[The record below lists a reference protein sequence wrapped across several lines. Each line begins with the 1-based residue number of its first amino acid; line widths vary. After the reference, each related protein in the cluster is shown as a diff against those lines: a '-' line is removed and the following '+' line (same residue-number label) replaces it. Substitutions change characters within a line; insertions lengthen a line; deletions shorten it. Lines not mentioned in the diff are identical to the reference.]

1 MRMNTLIRR
10 PNDRFMVA
18 YVTFA
23 LFFIVVAFRIF
34 VSKNMVVTLLP
45 AVILLLGTVLFSLQ
59 KKTKL
64 YVGSIVNKGDF
75 LLYACFVLLLI
86 IATFRSNLPTA
97 TVVGNTND
105 AAVLLLLNLYGY
117 VCFSYLFRRYED
129 ISVARFVLLGP
140 VVIFVIAVVFYIL
153 NYDRLPSVEGNFRTK
168 PLFLTLL
175 GFNIENK
182 VLQFK
187 SDSDRIHPNTLG
199 IIAGALLSAYLVSIN
214 TLKLYRVPWTVLA
227 TMLSLGAMILIAD
240 SRVTVLNTVISVG
253 VVYALI
259 RYRKLQTLPY
269 LAVVFPFFPFISLFL
284 LEFIASTDLARFF
297 SKTEAG
303 TDIASG
309 SERATIW
316 YYCWQELSDFKLIH
330 LIGFGD
336 YGHYGAGVSQQYAFV
351 FGPDGSDAM
360 VTHNAF
366 YQAFFD
372 VGYLGVA
379 VYLAVLYKVAHSAV
393 FLYYQ
398 GVAAARLYLG
408 FITYYILSGSFESTF
423 NNYNKLY
430 NLIFLLLCVAV
441 FTHKNQLLKQAKDA
455 AVVRRD
461 TKCLS
466 PTRKKLTA

>member
-1 MRMNTLIRR
+1 MNTLIRR
-10 PNDRFMVA
+10 PNDRFLMA

-34 VSKNMVVTLLP
+34 VSKNIAVTLLP

-59 KKTKL
+59 KRTKL
-64 YVGSIVNKGDF
+64 YVGSVVNKNDF
-75 LLYACFVLLLI
+75 LLYGFFVLLLVVSM
-86 IATFRSNLPTA
+86 FRSNMPTA
-97 TVVGNTND
+97 TIVGNTND
-105 AAVLLLLNLYGY
+105 AAVLVLLNLYGY

-140 VVIFVIAVVFYIL
+140 VIIFVLAVVFYVL
-153 NYDRLPSVEGNFRTK
+153 NYDRLPSVEGSFRTK

-175 GFNIENK
+175 GFNVENK

-199 IIAGALLSAYLVSIN
+199 IIGGALLSAYLVSIN
-214 TLKLYRVPWTVLA
+214 TFKIHRVHWTVLA
-227 TMLSLGAMILIAD
+227 TMASLGGMILIAD
-240 SRVTVLNTVISVG
+240 SRVTVLNTLITVG
-253 VVYALI
+253 LVYALI

-284 LEFIASTDLARFF
+284 LEFIASTELAQLF
-297 SKTEAG
+297 SKNEAG

-316 YYCWQELSDFKLIH
+316 LYCLQELSDFRPIH
-330 LIGFGD
+330 LVGFGD

-351 FGPDGSDAM
+351 FGPDGSETM

-372 VGYLGVA
+372 VGYLGVV
-379 VYLAVLYKVAHSAV
+379 VYLAVLYKVTQSAI

-398 GVAAARLYLG
+398 EVATARLYLG

-423 NNYNKLY
+423 SSYNKLY
-430 NLIFLLLCVAV
+430 NLIFLLLCITV
-441 FTHKNQLLKQAKDA
+441 FAHKNQVLKQAKDA
-455 AVVRRD
+455 AVVPQD
-461 TKCLS
+461 TETPANTPKE
-466 PTRKKLTA
+466 LTV

>member
-1 MRMNTLIRR
+1 MM
-10 PNDRFMVA
+10 A
-18 YVTFA
+18 YATFT
-23 LFFIVVAFRIF
+23 LFFMVVAFRIF
-34 VSKNMVVTLLP
+34 VSKNIAVTLLP

-59 KKTKL
+59 RKTKL
-64 YVGSIVNKGDF
+64 YVGSIINRGDF
-75 LLYACFVLLLI
+75 LLYGLFVLLLVI
-86 IATFRSNLPTA
+86 CAFRSNLPAA
-97 TVVGNTND
+97 TMVGNTND

-129 ISVARFVLLGP
+129 INVARFVLLGP
-140 VVIFVIAVVFYIL
+140 VIIFVLAVIFYVL
-153 NYDRLPSVEGNFRTK
+153 NYHRLPSVEGSFRTK

-175 GFNIENK
+175 GFNVENK

-199 IIAGALLSAYLVSIN
+199 IVGGALLSAYLISIN
-214 TLKLYRVPWTVLA
+214 TIKIYRVQWTVLA

-240 SRVTVLNTVISVG
+240 SRVTVLNTVITVG

-259 RYRKLQTLPY
+259 RYKKLQTLPY

-284 LEFIASTDLARFF
+284 LEFIASTDLAYLF
-297 SKTEAG
+297 SKNEAG

-316 YYCWQELSDFKLIH
+316 YYCFQELQNFKLIH

-336 YGHYGAGVSQQYAFV
+336 YGHYGAGVSQKYAFV
-351 FGPDGSDAM
+351 FGPDGSDSM

-372 VGYLGVA
+372 VGYLGVV
-379 VYLAVLYKVAHSAV
+379 VYLAVLYKVASSAV

-398 GVAAARLYLG
+398 GVAVARLYLG

-423 NNYNKLY
+423 NSYNKLY
-430 NLIFLLLCVAV
+430 NLIFLLLCIAV
-441 FTHKNQLLKQAKDA
+441 FTHKNQVLKQAKDA
-455 AVVRRD
+455 SAAHRNPKVS
-461 TKCLS
+461 L
-466 PTRKKLTA
+466 PTRKQLTV

>member
-1 MRMNTLIRR
+1 MNMLIRR
-10 PNDRFMVA
+10 PNDRFMMA

-23 LFFIVVAFRIF
+23 MFFIVVAFRIF
-34 VSKNMVVTLLP
+34 VSKNIAVTLLP
-45 AVILLLGTVLFSLQ
+45 AVILLLGTILFSLQ
-59 KKTKL
+59 RKTKL

-75 LLYACFVLLLI
+75 LLYGFFVLLLVLC
-86 IATFRSNLPTA
+86 AFRSNLSTA
-97 TVVGNTND
+97 SMVGNTND

-117 VCFSYLFRRYED
+117 VCFSYLFRRYEN
-129 ISVARFVLLGP
+129 INIARFVLLGP
-140 VVIFVIAVVFYIL
+140 VIVFMLATVFYVL
-153 NYDRLPSVEGNFRTK
+153 NYNSLPSVEGNFRTK

-175 GFNIENK
+175 GFNVENK

-199 IIAGALLSAYLVSIN
+199 IIGGALLSAYLVGIN
-214 TLKLYRVPWTVLA
+214 TIKIYRLQWSVLVA
-227 TMLSLGAMILIAD
+227 LMALGAMVLIAD
-240 SRVTVLNTVISVG
+240 SRVTVLNTLITVG

-259 RYRKLQTLPY
+259 RYKKLQTLPY

-284 LEFIASTDLARFF
+284 LEFIASTELAQLF
-297 SKTEAG
+297 SKSEAG

-316 YYCWQELSDFKLIH
+316 LYCLQELMDFKLIH

-351 FGPDGSDAM
+351 FGPDGSDDM

-372 VGYLGVA
+372 VGYLGVL
-379 VYLAVLYKVAHSAV
+379 VYLAVLYKVVRSAI
-393 FLYYQ
+393 FLFYQ
-398 GVAAARLYLG
+398 GVEVARLYLG

-423 NNYNKLY
+423 NSYNKLY
-430 NLIFLLLCVAV
+430 NLIFLLLCIAV
-441 FTHKNQLLKQAKDA
+441 FTHKNQVLKQAKDTSA
-455 AVVRRD
+455 LQDSR
-461 TKCLS
+461 TPS
-466 PTRKKLTA
+466 ITRKKLTT